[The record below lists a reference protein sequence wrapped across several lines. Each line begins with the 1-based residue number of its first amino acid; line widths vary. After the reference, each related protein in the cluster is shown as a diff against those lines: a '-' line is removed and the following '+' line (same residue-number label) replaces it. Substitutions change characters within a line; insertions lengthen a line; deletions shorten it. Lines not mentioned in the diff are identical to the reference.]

1 MDSWNF
7 AEEEKSM
14 KLLKVKIIDDQLKEY
29 GFHKVQENRDEITY
43 EMNYTHGTKKMV
55 KVTFYGVMV
64 YICPEEADYLIPAFL
79 TMDEMKMFQNKIK
92 EFRKNRK
99 GHGR

>member
-1 MDSWNF
+1 
-7 AEEEKSM
+7 M

-64 YICPEEADYLIPAFL
+64 YILSAQKKQTI
-79 TMDEMKMFQNKIK
+79 
-92 EFRKNRK
+92 
-99 GHGR
+99 